1 MKKILL
7 LFLLLISNFAHS
19 QSYLRAYNFTFGY
32 KDEKTTEIVWNGKPK
47 ECNILIRIEGND
59 VIIYSK
65 EIQNFH
71 MISKVDSTKNSFMYR
86 MVDAK
91 GIVCNLYIGKFND
104 GGMFVSVEYSDISL
118 LYFVEPEK

>member
-7 LFLLLISNFAHS
+7 LFLLLISNFAFS
-19 QSYLRAYNFTFGY
+19 QSYLRAHSYTLGY
-32 KDEKTTEIVWNGKPK
+32 ADKKTDEIIWNGKPT
-47 ECNILIRIEGND
+47 ECNILIRIDGND
-59 VIIYSK
+59 VVIYSR
-65 EIQNFH
+65 EIQNYH
-71 MISKVDSTKNSFMYR
+71 LISKIDSKENTLLYR
-86 MVDAK
+86 MVDGK